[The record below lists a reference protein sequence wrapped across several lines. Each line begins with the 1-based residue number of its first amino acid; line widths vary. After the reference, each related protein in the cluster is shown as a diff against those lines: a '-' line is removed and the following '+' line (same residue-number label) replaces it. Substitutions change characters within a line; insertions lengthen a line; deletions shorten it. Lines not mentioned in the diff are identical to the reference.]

1 MAKVYLQLSQL
12 QKEATRLQPTMNKN
26 VELESTDQRNASAIH
41 SKLSPSSSRK
51 NVVIPIEAAN
61 ICCELSENPLHLMGK
76 MYDGINLRYPS

>member
-1 MAKVYLQLSQL
+1 MAKEYLQLFQL

-26 VELESTDQRNASAIH
+26 VELESTDQRNASVIH

-61 ICCELSENPLHLMGK
+61 ICCELSENPLHLMG
-76 MYDGINLRYPS
+76 MYDA